1 MGNEGYLGQNSK
13 NILTYKKYFFKVVS
27 NKKWRIPRTDLNP
40 GQNSIFFGILLFL
53 VFVLA
58 SAISYYYDDISFSR
72 YHEEAFSVTIAGT
85 SI

>member
-40 GQNSIFFGILLFL
+40 GQNSIFFWNF
-53 VFVLA
+53 VFF
-58 SAISYYYDDISFSR
+58 SFCPS
-72 YHEEAFSVTIAGT
+72 
-85 SI
+85 